1 MSGADVTKLAMPLS
15 RSEGDCGE
23 RCRHVRRQRTHR
35 LASATYPKVGLT
47 WRAAAEMLH
56 ATVGTPSSPH
66 APLGPLHTQVRQ
78 PISVRAVDGSVAGV
92 VGPRGWV
99 VGARHCRRSCCP
111 RPAGIIVNVIGD
123 EVGNQVGEP
132 PAEVVFGECGQR
144 RSGGAV
150 SVFGMG
156 GPAVFGDV
164 GGSGVAVE
172 VIIEQGAQFG
182 GGGVDGLGD
191 QPVAT
196 VGRRILY

>member
-1 MSGADVTKLAMPLS
+1 MSGLS
-15 RSEGDCGE
+15 TAASRGSSDHEGG
-23 RCRHVRRQRTHR
+23 
-35 LASATYPKVGLT
+35 
-47 WRAAAEMLH
+47 W
-56 ATVGTPSSPH
+56 
-66 APLGPLHTQVRQ
+66 
-78 PISVRAVDGSVAGV
+78 SVRGTAG
-92 VGPRGWV
+92 GHA
-99 VGARHCRRSCCP
+99 ARA
-111 RPAGIIVNVIGD
+111 PAGIIVNVIGD